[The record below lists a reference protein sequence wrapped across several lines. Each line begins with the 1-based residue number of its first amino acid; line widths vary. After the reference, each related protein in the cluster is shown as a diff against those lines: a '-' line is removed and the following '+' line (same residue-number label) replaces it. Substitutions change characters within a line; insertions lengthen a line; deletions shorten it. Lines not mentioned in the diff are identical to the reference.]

1 MTDVVVV
8 ESPAKAK
15 TINKYLGDGFTV
27 LASFG
32 HVRDLPPK
40 DGSVRPDEN
49 FAMDWEADERGNR
62 QISAIAKALKG
73 ARTLY
78 LATDPD
84 REGEAISWHVRAM
97 LEERHLLRGIDVQ
110 RVTFNEI
117 TKGAVNTAMKRPR
130 QLDMPLIEA
139 YLARRALDYLVG
151 FTLSPVLWRKLP
163 GSRSA
168 GRVQSVALRLICER
182 ESEIERFRPREYW
195 SVQAQMTTPAG
206 APFTAR
212 LTHLDGRK
220 LDQFDLGD
228 EARAMAAKA
237 AVEAGQFGVGSVERR
252 KVKRNPPAP
261 FTTSTLQQEASR
273 KLGMGAQA
281 TMRAAQQL
289 YEGIELGG
297 ETIGL
302 ITYMRTDG
310 VQMAREAIDAIRGH
324 IGEAFGRDYL
334 PGLAREYSTK
344 AKNAQEAHE
353 AVRPTDVARTPAD
366 MGRYL
371 GDEQRRLYELIWKRA
386 VASQMQSAEL
396 DQVIVEIAEPSAK
409 TRLRATGS
417 IVAFD
422 GYLRLYA
429 EGRDDAAGA
438 DADEDSR
445 MLPPMREADPL
456 KRGAVAAD
464 QHFTQPPPRF
474 SEASL
479 VKRMEEI
486 GIGRPS
492 TYASILS
499 VLRDR
504 DYVRME
510 AKRFVPEDRGRLVTA
525 FLTSFFERYV
535 DPQFTAGLEEQLDDI
550 SDGRADW
557 RAVMRSFWDA
567 FSHTVAQ
574 TRDLKISD
582 VIDALDADL
591 APHFFPE
598 PAAGGDPRLCT
609 ACGTGRLGLKL
620 GRYGSFIGCSNY
632 PACQYTRRLV
642 VDAKDGEGGETLKD
656 GVRVLGT
663 HPETS
668 EEITVKRGPWGL
680 YVQQG
685 EPDPADKKAKPRRT
699 TLPRGFEGDSV
710 TLEQAVGLLSLP
722 RLVGLHPELGE
733 PIEAGVGRFGP
744 YVKMGAIFASLEKD
758 DDILEVGMNRAM
770 DVLGK
775 KLASVRTLGAHPKDR
790 EPVLVRKGRFG
801 PYVQHGQMVANLPR
815 DSLMDTFT
823 LEEAVPLLAERGKV
837 LKPKGKKVV
846 AKAKPARRPAKAEAA
861 PPAPSVKPAA
871 KRASAP
877 PVKKP
882 ASKTVTKVAAKS
894 TTAASKKRA

>member
-1 MTDVVVV
+1 M
-8 ESPAKAK
+8 
-15 TINKYLGDGFTV
+15 
-27 LASFG
+27 
-32 HVRDLPPK
+32 
-40 DGSVRPDEN
+40 
-49 FAMDWEADERGNR
+49 
-62 QISAIAKALKG
+62 
-73 ARTLY
+73 
-78 LATDPD
+78 
-84 REGEAISWHVRAM
+84 
-97 LEERHLLRGIDVQ
+97 
-110 RVTFNEI
+110 
-117 TKGAVNTAMKRPR
+117 
-130 QLDMPLIEA
+130 
-139 YLARRALDYLVG
+139 
-151 FTLSPVLWRKLP
+151 
-163 GSRSA
+163 
-168 GRVQSVALRLICER
+168 
-182 ESEIERFRPREYW
+182 
-195 SVQAQMTTPAG
+195 
-206 APFTAR
+206 
-212 LTHLDGRK
+212 
-220 LDQFDLGD
+220 
-228 EARAMAAKA
+228 
-237 AVEAGQFGVGSVERR
+237 
-252 KVKRNPPAP
+252 
-261 FTTSTLQQEASR
+261 
-273 KLGMGAQA
+273 
-281 TMRAAQQL
+281 
-289 YEGIELGG
+289 
-297 ETIGL
+297 
-302 ITYMRTDG
+302 
-310 VQMAREAIDAIRGH
+310 
-324 IGEAFGRDYL
+324 
-334 PGLAREYSTK
+334 
-344 AKNAQEAHE
+344 
-353 AVRPTDVARTPAD
+353 
-366 MGRYL
+366 
-371 GDEQRRLYELIWKRA
+371 
-386 VASQMQSAEL
+386 
-396 DQVIVEIAEPSAK
+396 
-409 TRLRATGS
+409 
-417 IVAFD
+417 AFD

-591 APHFFPE
+591 APHFFPV

-758 DDILEVGMNRAM
+758 DDILQVGMNRAM

-815 DSLMDTFT
+815 DSLMETFT

-846 AKAKPARRPAKAEAA
+846 AKAKSARRPAKADAA
-861 PPAPSVKPAA
+861 PPTPSAKPAA
-871 KRASAP
+871 KRAAP
-877 PVKKP
+877 APAAKTP
-882 ASKTVTKVAAKS
+882 ASKTVAKVAAKS
-894 TTAASKKRA
+894 ATAASKKRA